1 MAGSRDIPD
10 VRVDATYREA
20 AASAVET
27 RAAEVFEHRERA
39 LDTTDIE
46 GVHDMRVA
54 TRRLR
59 AVMEI
64 FAPCFPK
71 ADLRRLLKQVKN
83 LADVLG
89 ERRDPDVMIDGL
101 EKVAEDLTGA
111 DYAGIQHLEEELRA
125 AQSGANI
132 RLAAL
137 LDEIEASDLQGQL
150 LALAAN
156 ARTPPSAL
164 RTLHSPDEAEA

>member
-1 MAGSRDIPD
+1 MAGARDIPGIAP
-10 VRVDATYREA
+10 DATFREA

-27 RAAEVFEHRERA
+27 RAEEVFSFRDRV
-39 LDTTDIE
+39 LDTSDIE

-64 FAPCFPK
+64 FAVCFPK
-71 ADLRRLLKQVKN
+71 KQHRRLLDEVKL
-83 LADVLG
+83 LADTLG

-101 EKVAEDLTGA
+101 EKVAGALTKA
-111 DYAGIQHLEEELRA
+111 DRAGIEHLEDTLRSR
-125 AQSGANI
+125 QSGANE

-137 LDEIEASDLQGQL
+137 LERIESERLRERL
-150 LALAAN
+150 VALAAE
-156 ARTPPSAL
+156 AL
-164 RTLHSPDEAEA
+164 EA

>member
-1 MAGSRDIPD
+1 LASARDIPGITP
-10 VRVDATYREA
+10 DATFREA
-20 AASAVET
+20 AASAVEM
-27 RAAEVFEHRERA
+27 RADEVFSFRERA
-39 LDTTDIE
+39 LDTGDIE

-64 FAPCFPK
+64 FAVCFPRQQHRR
-71 ADLRRLLKQVKN
+71 ALREVKE

-101 EKVAEDLTGA
+101 EKIARALGPGDR
-111 DYAGIQHLEEELRA
+111 AGIRHLEESLRA
-125 AQSGANI
+125 EQAGANE

-137 LDEIEASDLQGQL
+137 LDRIDRDRLRERLV
-150 LALAAN
+150 ALAAE
-156 ARTPPSAL
+156 ARL
-164 RTLHSPDEAEA
+164 G